1 MSITETGK
9 AINEVLKTYQKMLRE
24 ISEDEFMQTPVNGG
38 WSRSEVYCHVLQ
50 VNISSL
56 LAIEKCLHGK
66 QVTRKYSLPFFTRI
80 VLFLGKFPVL
90 KYKTPEKVAAMVRKI
105 SREEARNQLIKFNS
119 RLNELLPKIA
129 KSTADCRVRN
139 PKLGMLNCSQW
150 LRFME
155 IHTNH
160 HLKQLNR
167 IKKSVE
173 KERAINS

>member
-1 MSITETGK
+1 MSITETGRS
-9 AINEVLKTYQKMLRE
+9 INEVLKIYQKMLRDM
-24 ISEDEFMQTPVNGG
+24 SEDEFVQTPAKGG

-66 QVTRKYSLPFFTRI
+66 QLVRKYSLPFFTRI
-80 VLFLGKFPVL
+80 VLFLGKFPVV

-129 KSTADCRVRN
+129 KSTTDCRIKN

-155 IHTNH
+155 IHTHH
-160 HLKQLNR
+160 HLKQLSR
-167 IKKSVE
+167 IKKSIE
-173 KERAINS
+173 KEHVVNS